1 MGLCVGF
8 RLGKLRVNLVL
19 DYLLYLTTRGHGQD
33 VVYYAEGTRGV
44 SNFTVKVK
52 TWSVFSYASR
62 VFNSVNAT

>member
-52 TWSVFSYASR
+52 TWLVC
-62 VFNSVNAT
+62 V